1 MVINPQQTIAVTLAG
16 GFGTRLRQVL
26 PDVPKPMAPVAGRPF
41 LEWVLRYLAKQGIG
55 KTILST
61 GYLAEII
68 EDHFASQP
76 VAGVTARC
84 IKEEKPL
91 GTGGG
96 FLQSALAT
104 GERPLAWLVLN
115 GDSLALAELRPAFHE
130 LSAPGVVAVLVGC
143 QMKDASRYGT
153 LLVSPEGRLQ
163 GFEEKKPGS
172 GVINAGVYLFKHE
185 LLDKFPKGLP
195 LSLEK
200 EVFPNWIRDGLQ
212 LKVVQVEAPF
222 LDIGTPESLTQ
233 AEEFIRSNSSYFAQ

>member
-1 MVINPQQTIAVTLAG
+1 LVINPQQTIAVTLAG

-26 PDVPKPMAPVAGRPF
+26 RDVPKPMAPVAGRPF

-55 KTILST
+55 KAVLST

-68 EDHFASQP
+68 EDHFVSQP
-76 VAGVTARC
+76 VAGITTCCV
-84 IKEEKPL
+84 KEAEPL

-96 FLQSALAT
+96 FLQSARAA
-104 GERPLAWLVLN
+104 GEKPLAWLVLN
-115 GDSLALAELRPAFHE
+115 GDSLALAELRPAFNE
-130 LSAPGVVAVLVGC
+130 LSVPEVVAVLVGC

-153 LLVSPEGRLQ
+153 LSVSAEGRLL
-163 GFEEKKPGS
+163 GFEEKRRGS

-185 LLDKFPKGLP
+185 LLDKFPNRFP
-195 LSLEK
+195 LSFEK

-212 LKVVQVEAPF
+212 IKVVQAEVPF

-233 AEEFIRSNSSYFAQ
+233 AEAFVRANSSHFAQ